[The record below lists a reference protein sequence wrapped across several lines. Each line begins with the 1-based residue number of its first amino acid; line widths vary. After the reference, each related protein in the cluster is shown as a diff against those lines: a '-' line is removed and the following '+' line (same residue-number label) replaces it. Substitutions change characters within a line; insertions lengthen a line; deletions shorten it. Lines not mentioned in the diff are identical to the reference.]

1 MNILPP
7 ATITAAIT
15 TALLSSLL
23 QLNAAPRNLTAQA
36 TFTYGSGGTTVDAY
50 LQTSLDGGLTW
61 ADIANF
67 HFTTASATKI
77 INLNAQTPETT
88 QITPTDGSITA
99 NTAQDGVLG
108 PLFRVKY
115 KSSGTYGGTTVLRVD
130 VTTDQV
136 A

>member
-7 ATITAAIT
+7 TTITAAIT

-36 TFTYGSGGTTVDAY
+36 TFAYGSGGTTVDAY

-67 HFTTASATKI
+67 HFTTASAQKI

-115 KSSGTYGGTTVLRVD
+115 KSSGTYGGTTTLRVD